1 MKEDRGK
8 FGSKLGVVLA
18 SAGSAVGLGNIWRFP
33 TEAGRNGGAAF
44 ILIYLAFVI
53 ILALPVMVSEFVIGR
68 HSRSNT
74 VDAYRR
80 LAPGT
85 PWIVVGL
92 MGVLSGFLCLSFYS
106 VVAGWTVDYSMLSLT
121 GALSSGQDPA
131 QVFATFVSHPTR
143 PVVMLLIFVLLTHLI
158 VANGVESGIE
168 RFSKLMMPLLLAII
182 VLLVVL
188 SVTMPGAEQGLSFL
202 LEPDFS
208 KVTPRVVISAMGQAF
223 FSLSVGIG
231 CLLTYSSYFS
241 DETRLV
247 PSAVNVCAVDT
258 LVAVLAGFIIFP
270 TLFSV
275 GLQPDEGPGLVFVT
289 LPSVFSRAFSAVPLL
304 GELFS
309 VLFYLLLFLA
319 ALTSS
324 ISMHEICTAYIRE
337 RLAMTRRRAAW
348 VVTAVCMVL
357 GTACSL
363 SFGPWSEARV
373 AGMGLFDLFD
383 YATSKIFM
391 PLGGIAMCVFV
402 GWVMDRRDVDG
413 ELTNN
418 GSYRSRLTG
427 PLLALIRYVA
437 PPLILAVFL
446 NGIFGS

>member
-1 MKEDRGK
+1 
-8 FGSKLGVVLA
+8 
-18 SAGSAVGLGNIWRFP
+18 
-33 TEAGRNGGAAF
+33 
-44 ILIYLAFVI
+44 
-53 ILALPVMVSEFVIGR
+53 
-68 HSRSNT
+68 
-74 VDAYRR
+74 
-80 LAPGT
+80 
-85 PWIVVGL
+85 
-92 MGVLSGFLCLSFYS
+92 
-106 VVAGWTVDYSMLSLT
+106 
-121 GALSSGQDPA
+121 
-131 QVFATFVSHPTR
+131 
-143 PVVMLLIFVLLTHLI
+143 
-158 VANGVESGIE
+158 
-168 RFSKLMMPLLLAII
+168 
-182 VLLVVL
+182 
-188 SVTMPGAEQGLSFL
+188 
-202 LEPDFS
+202 
-208 KVTPRVVISAMGQAF
+208 
-223 FSLSVGIG
+223 
-231 CLLTYSSYFS
+231 
-241 DETRLV
+241 
-247 PSAVNVCAVDT
+247 
-258 LVAVLAGFIIFP
+258 
-270 TLFSV
+270 
-275 GLQPDEGPGLVFVT
+275 VFVT